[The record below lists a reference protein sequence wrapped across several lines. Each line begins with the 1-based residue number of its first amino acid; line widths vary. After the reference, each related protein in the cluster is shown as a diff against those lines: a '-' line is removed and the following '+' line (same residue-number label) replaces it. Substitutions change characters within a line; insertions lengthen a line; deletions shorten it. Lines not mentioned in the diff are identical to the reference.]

1 MTPAI
6 RDPNYQGPFGNT
18 LLHSAVVSGD
28 VKEVRRLLA
37 AGADP
42 NIANREGKT
51 PLQAAAILG
60 YPKLYELLV
69 RHSDQHLE
77 RLLDQALEATFPA
90 SDPIAV
96 TPFVRKLI
104 PA

>member
-18 LLHSAVVSGD
+18 LLHGAVVIGD
-28 VKEVRRLLA
+28 LKEVKRLLA

-42 NIANREGKT
+42 NIANRDGNT
-51 PLQAAAILG
+51 AIQAAALLG
-60 YPKLYELLV
+60 YPKLYALLAGQAEDHV
-69 RHSDQHLE
+69 E

-90 SDPIAV
+90 SDPVAITLA
-96 TPFVRKLI
+96 
-104 PA
+104 